1 MTFNTESRG
10 TQTATSTGLTT
21 HTRYSTSRRGLF
33 VRALVWCAHAWE
45 AVRSAAVASWGWL
58 RETVTAAGALALLAV
73 LALPV
78 GLVLGWTELI
88 VAGAVAAGIL
98 LLALPFL
105 AGGKAYS
112 VSFHVPV
119 ERVVAGGEVLGT
131 LDVTNVAKNFELP
144 GRIDVPIG
152 HGTTEISVP
161 LLRPGAHHSEVVTIP
176 TPHRGIIDIGPVT
189 TLRTDPVG
197 LLRREHAQAQVHR
210 LYVHPVTVSIPSTS
224 AGFVRDLEGNP
235 TNRIVASDMSFHAIR
250 EYAPGDAQRSIH
262 WKSTAKTGQLMV
274 RQYEESRR
282 SRLLVALSLFQNDFA
297 DADEFEIAV
306 SAAGSLGTRAIRD
319 GRDVAIVASEQIE
332 ELARSSVHSIRSLPV
347 VSARALLDELS
358 AVDRTPTTMPI
369 DDVCAL
375 TSQAIPDVS
384 IAFVVCGSTVSAA
397 RLRAL
402 TLRFPPDV
410 AVVAVRVDPL
420 AVPSYRELAGTGVLT
435 IAVLDDLRSLLA
447 KRAS

>member
-21 HTRYSTSRRGLF
+21 HTRYSTSRRGPV
-33 VRALVWCAHAWE
+33 VRALVWCARAWE
-45 AVRSAAVASWGWL
+45 AVRSAAVATWSWL
-58 RETVTAAGALALLAV
+58 RETVTAAGCLALLAV

-210 LYVHPVTVSIPSTS
+210 LYVHPITVSIPSTS

-306 SAAGSLGTRAIRD
+306 SVAGSLGARAIRD

-384 IAFVVCGSTVSAA
+384 IAFVVCGSTVPAA

-447 KRAS
+447 RRAS

>member
-21 HTRYSTSRRGLF
+21 HTRYSTSRRGPV
-33 VRALVWCAHAWE
+33 VRALVWCARAWE
-45 AVRSAAVASWGWL
+45 ALRSAAVASWSWV

-210 LYVHPVTVSIPSTS
+210 LYVHPITVSIPSTS

-250 EYAPGDAQRSIH
+250 AYAPGDAQRSIH

-306 SAAGSLGTRAIRD
+306 SAAGSLGARAIRD

-447 KRAS
+447 RRAS